1 MSWNYLS
8 KVISNNY
15 YIRLLDIYYLD
26 ENIIVTSGYVAFS
39 SVLYQSTDGG
49 VTWSFKFYGG
59 SSDSYIGYNKTQFI
73 NSTTGFLLAN
83 GGMSSMYYAYIYKT
97 SNSGTS
103 WAKINNSGLPLCRS
117 IFMLDEIN
125 GYTVGND
132 QAYLGT
138 AKPNAVYK
146 TNDGGINWTQQVSST
161 TEKLNDVYF
170 TDINNGVI
178 VGDNGIVRR
187 TSTGGVTG
195 MDKEII
201 TNVNFALHQ
210 NYPNPFNPI
219 TTISYELPK
228 AGKVSIK
235 IFDLLGREITTL
247 VDEYKNA
254 GSYEVEFKA
263 NYLPSGVYFYQLKT
277 GDYIFT
283 KKMVLL
289 K

>member
-1 MSWNYLS
+1 
-8 KVISNNY
+8 
-15 YIRLLDIYYLD
+15 
-26 ENIIVTSGYVAFS
+26 
-39 SVLYQSTDGG
+39 
-49 VTWSFKFYGG
+49 
-59 SSDSYIGYNKTQFI
+59 
-73 NSTTGFLLAN
+73 
-83 GGMSSMYYAYIYKT
+83 
-97 SNSGTS
+97 
-103 WAKINNSGLPLCRS
+103 
-117 IFMLDEIN
+117 MLDEIN

-263 NYLPSGVYFYQLKT
+263 NYLPSGVYFYQLKA